1 MKKILT
7 ILLMMTILVAGCT
20 RATENPT
27 PAEPQDIA
35 KAFLQA
41 SDNDDIDNG
50 LSLLSDDVVF
60 CQEPLGI
67 RVEGKAQ
74 LEAGLRE
81 NTAWHHRHTFTSPFR
96 VDGEKVT
103 CSAEVSG
110 DDFRIIGIEHINVS
124 YEFLIR
130 DGKIC
135 SILVVAD
142 SEDWARLTELTS
154 GGIGIKLA
162 FVEQGI
168 IVEKFA
174 GNSPAEEAGVRLGD
188 VITAVDGIS
197 YSKMREGEII
207 LRIKGPVGNKVLLTI
222 IREGMTDPINIEV
235 TRVDLS
241 QLRFE

>member
-7 ILLMMTILVAGCT
+7 ILIVVTLLLTSCTQVADT
-20 RATENPT
+20 LTPT
-27 PAEPQDIA
+27 KPEAIA

-41 SDNDDIDNG
+41 SDNNDIDVG

-60 CQEPLGI
+60 RQEPLGI

-81 NTAWHHRHTFTSPFR
+81 NMAWHHQHTFTSPFR

-110 DDFRIIGIEHINVS
+110 DDFRIIGIEHINAT
-124 YEFLIR
+124 YEFLIH
-130 DGKIC
+130 DGKIY
-135 SILVVAD
+135 SILVITS
-142 SEDWARLTELTS
+142 SEDWAKVVELTN
-154 GGIGIKLA
+154 GRIGVKIE

-168 IVEKFA
+168 KVMEFA
-174 GNSPAEEAGVRLGD
+174 KDSPAEEAGIELGD

-197 YSKMREGEII
+197 FSEMREGEII
-207 LRIKGPVGNKVLLTI
+207 LRIQGPVGSKVPLTI
-222 IREGMTDPINIEV
+222 IHEGVPTPIDVEV
-235 TRVDLS
+235 TLVDFR
-241 QLRFE
+241 QLHY